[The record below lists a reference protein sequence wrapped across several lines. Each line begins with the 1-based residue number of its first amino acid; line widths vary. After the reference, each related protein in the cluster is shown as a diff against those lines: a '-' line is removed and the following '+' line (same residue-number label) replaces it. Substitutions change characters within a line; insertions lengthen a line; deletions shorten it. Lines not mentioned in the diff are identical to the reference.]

1 MLSNRRILIA
11 GAGAIG
17 SFYGGLMSKAGFDVE
32 LMARGRHLA
41 AMQETGVLRIKSW
54 KYGEPVIPVRAVAG
68 AEGKYGLI
76 ILCVKSQDTD
86 DVCKQLKDNL
96 ADDGCIISF
105 QNGVENPEVLAKHFG
120 ADRTIGASLFVGLW
134 IEPAGTVN
142 HTSTGE
148 CIFGAWSEGA
158 KRFEQPIKEIF
169 DKSEIVSTV
178 SPDIKHTLWSKLV
191 WNVAY
196 NPLSALLE
204 STCGRMMKN
213 PLIFELIEKMVKE
226 TVAAAKLEGVTI
238 TEKEWREKIQYRDQL
253 NNYKT
258 SMLQDIERLKNP
270 EIDGI
275 LGPVIRTLEK
285 HGLSAPYCETVF
297 RSVQFKYGGHYL
309 YTPKLTADVIVRN
322 GDSILL
328 IERMNEPFG
337 WAIPGGFV
345 DYGEKVED
353 AAMRE
358 LFEETGIKADTID
371 LLGIYSDPKRDK
383 RGHTATAVYYTES
396 AQQPKAGDDAKNA
409 VFFPLDKLPD
419 EIAFDHRMIIS
430 DYMKKLHI

>member
-1 MLSNRRILIA
+1 
-11 GAGAIG
+11 
-17 SFYGGLMSKAGFDVE
+17 MSKAGYDVE

-41 AMQETGVLRIKSW
+41 AMQETVVLKMKSW
-54 KYGEPVIPVRAVAG
+54 KYGEPVIPVKAVAK

-76 ILCVKSQDTD
+76 ILCVKSQDTEE
-86 DVCKQLKDNL
+86 VCAQLKDNL
-96 ADDGCIISF
+96 ADDGCIVSF
-105 QNGVENPEVLAKHFG
+105 QNGVENPGVLAKHFG

-148 CIFGAWSEGA
+148 CVFGAWSEGA
-158 KRFEQPIKEIF
+158 TRFEQPVKEIF

-226 TVAAAKLEGVTI
+226 TVAAAKLEGVNI
-238 TEKEWREKIQYRDQL
+238 TEKEWREKIKYSDQL

-322 GDSILL
+322 GGSILL

-353 AAMRE
+353 AAVRE
-358 LFEETGIKADTID
+358 LFEETGIMADTIE

-396 AQQPKAGDDAKNA
+396 TQLPKAGDDAKNA

-419 EIAFDHRMIIS
+419 EIAFDHRTIIS
-430 DYMKKLHI
+430 DYIKKLHI

>member
-1 MLSNRRILIA
+1 MFSNKRILIA

-17 SFYGGLMSKAGFDVE
+17 SFYGGLMSKAGYDVE
-32 LMARGRHLA
+32 LMARGRHLK
-41 AMQETGVLRIKSW
+41 AMQETGVLKMKSW
-54 KYGEPVIPVRAVAG
+54 KHGEPVIPVKAVAQASG
-68 AEGKYGLI
+68 RYGMI
-76 ILCVKSQDTD
+76 ILCVKSQDTGET
-86 DVCKQLKDNL
+86 CRQLKDNL
-96 ADDGCIISF
+96 ADDGCIVSF
-105 QNGVENPEVLAKHFG
+105 QNGVENPNVLAEHFG
-120 ADRTIGASLFVGLW
+120 ADRTVGASLFVGLW

-169 DKSEIVSTV
+169 DKSEVLSNI
-178 SPDIKHTLWSKLV
+178 SPDIRHTLWSKLV

-204 STCGRMMKN
+204 STCGPMMRN

-226 TVAAAKLEGVTI
+226 TVAAAKLDGVTI
-238 TEKEWREKIQYRDQL
+238 TEQEWRQKIKYSDQL
-253 NNYKT
+253 EKYKT

-328 IERMNEPFG
+328 IERINEPLG

-353 AAMRE
+353 AAVRE
-358 LFEETGIKADTID
+358 LFEETGIKADKIE

-383 RGHTATAVYYTES
+383 RGHTATAVYYTDS
-396 AQQPKAGDDAKNA
+396 AQTPKAGDDAKNA
-409 VFFPLDKLPD
+409 VFFKFTELPVN
-419 EIAFDHRMIIS
+419 IAFDHKQIIS
-430 DYMKKLHI
+430 DYVKKLHI

>member
-148 CIFGAWSEGA
+148 CIFGAWNESA

-169 DKSEIVSTV
+169 DKSEIVSTI